1 MQDYVTQEFTSVYGP
16 DAITSVHLITFSPK
30 VNKLVQQYN
39 TTRSRLQDLLDHYHT
54 QLQKQAAAAAAAA
67 KRLRKQQ
74 QQQQGGNRS
83 NPVKVV
89 GRAVGVLPA
98 ELPRHVVSGG
108 SSISSNGVAA
118 VGSPV
123 AAVGGGH
130 SSSSNG
136 GWWHH
141 RSHKVKP
148 IKILQVGGVWRSHL
162 STYACR

>member
-30 VNKLVQQYN
+30 VNKLVQQYS

-54 QLQKQAAAAAAAA
+54 QLQKQEAAAAAAAA

-74 QQQQGGNRS
+74 QQQQEGNRS

-108 SSISSNGVAA
+108 SSISSNG
-118 VGSPV
+118 V